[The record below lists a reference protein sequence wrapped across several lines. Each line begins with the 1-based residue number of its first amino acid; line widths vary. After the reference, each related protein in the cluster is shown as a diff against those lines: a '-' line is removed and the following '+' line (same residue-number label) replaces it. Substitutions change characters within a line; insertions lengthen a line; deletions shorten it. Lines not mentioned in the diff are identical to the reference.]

1 MRERINR
8 LAKGIVDAELPK
20 LFLSPEKAEEVLGSG
35 TVYKRELYLASE
47 NNLYIKGLAY
57 SNHSRVRILNHAF
70 GGLRNHIVYEVDT
83 SWCENGD
90 LIKGAFTLVTNS
102 GELEVPFLFRVETAA
117 SVQVLTTLNSA
128 EDFAE
133 LAKKDMDMAL
143 RLMEYRDF
151 TDAPFL
157 KDLRIRTIYEG
168 LKGHGNRQN
177 ALEEFFLALGVKE
190 PIELT
195 LSAAKKTYEYPS
207 EVLTDKITLRKNT
220 WGYIYIEL
228 KADGDF
234 IELGKRVITQA
245 DFEND
250 RMDLRFKIHPERMH
264 KGKNLGAIHLLTAHG
279 STAIQIEAIGDSTI
293 DITGREHEI
302 SKAGICR
309 YMKLREQYEA
319 SGCTD
324 SAVLNKIQ
332 KELDAIRG
340 AGADSIVLT
349 LLQAETYLDGGRP
362 ELASACL
369 EECRDGAVREQD
381 RMGTLYCYYQYLLYR
396 AEPSPEKKEAVL
408 RLFRKKLGRSKGRFY
423 LQLLQ
428 LKLEPELLE
437 ESEALYESFKAQ
449 YAGGCRSPFL
459 YLEACLLLEKKPE
472 LLKTID
478 NFELHVLYYGARK
491 KMIGKDTAM
500 RAALLAPG
508 IRFYHRLYYR
518 AMELLYKSY
527 PEKELLSAVCCLLI
541 KGNVRGEESFSW
553 YEKGIKEEISLT
565 RLFEYYLYSLP
576 KNYEGS
582 IPKQVL
588 LYFSY
593 ENSQL
598 DRQSRA
604 VLYKNVLEHVDPESS
619 LYQKYEREMEQFA
632 MEELFAG
639 RIDSCLAV
647 IYKHMIYQGM
657 VDGQVAKVLPGILC
671 SNRICCEDDS
681 MKYVVVLNQA
691 LTGEEAYPLNGGVA
705 YVPLFFDDC
714 VILFQDTYGNRYMDV
729 SYTKEPVLEEKEL
742 EQRCFE
748 AYPRH
753 PMLRMKNCLELMERE
768 TLTGEEILT
777 LQKDFDEL
785 PLKPLYQQRM
795 LTKIIGYYRSQTS
808 GEEDS
813 MAKEGAAYLLKL
825 DKEAL
830 SRPERI
836 DICETLIVEDY
847 LEESYEMIRKFGEYG
862 LRMKRIARLCS
873 RLILKKEFGEEE
885 LLLHLAWRAFAAG
898 NGDTVIL
905 DYLCEHYNGSGQ
917 QMYRLLTQAVK
928 DRVETYDLEERLLAQ
943 LLFTGC
949 YKHLDTVFDLYAS
962 RKETGELIVKAYF
975 TVKCVGY
982 FLQDQVPS
990 DKVFA
995 YLEGAVKGGGELRKI
1010 PEIYLLALA
1019 KYYSGLPKLTDG
1031 QQSLAR
1037 RMMDLF
1043 LSRGMVFAW
1052 FKKLA
1057 AYTDL
1062 PGDILDKEIIE
1073 YHGAPDRVPVLRVR
1087 VLPDEEDFH
1096 EEEMRMVYKGIYVK
1110 QKVLFEGE
1118 IMEYEIYEEE
1128 NGALEKKAEG
1138 ELSCPEVPAGD
1149 KGNRFSALNAMSL
1162 YLGMKDEEKL
1172 KDSMIKYAADDRIV
1186 EKLFPLME

>member
-437 ESEALYESFKAQ
+437 ESEKE
-449 YAGGCRSPFL
+449 GCTLHRVSEEDWRENSLQIAP
-459 YLEACLLLEKKPE
+459 
-472 LLKTID
+472 TIITD
-478 NFELHVLYYGARK
+478 VTW
-491 KMIGKDTAM
+491 D
-500 RAALLAPG
+500 
-508 IRFYHRLYYR
+508 
-518 AMELLYKSY
+518 
-527 PEKELLSAVCCLLI
+527 SAVM
-541 KGNVRGEESFSW
+541 
-553 YEKGIKEEISLT
+553 
-565 RLFEYYLYSLP
+565 
-576 KNYEGS
+576 
-582 IPKQVL
+582 Q
-588 LYFSY
+588 
-593 ENSQL
+593 
-598 DRQSRA
+598 
-604 VLYKNVLEHVDPESS
+604 
-619 LYQKYEREMEQFA
+619 
-632 MEELFAG
+632 EELFG
-639 RIDSCLAV
+639 PILPVMVYDSLEEVLGELNRRPSPLALYLFTSDRQTAREV
-647 IYKHMIYQGM
+647 MTRARFGGGC
-657 VDGQVAKVLPGILC
+657 VNDTVLH
-671 SNRICCEDDS
+671 
-681 MKYVVVLNQA
+681 
-691 LTGEEAYPLNGGVA
+691 LTGKGLPFGGIGESGMGQYHGKA
-705 YVPLFFDDC
+705 GFDVFTHYKSVLVSSTKMDLP
-714 VILFQDTYGNRYMDV
+714 VRYAPYGKFD
-729 SYTKEPVLEEKEL
+729 
-742 EQRCFE
+742 
-748 AYPRH
+748 
-753 PMLRMKNCLELMERE
+753 RMTR
-768 TLTGEEILT
+768 
-777 LQKDFDEL
+777 F
-785 PLKPLYQQRM
+785 
-795 LTKIIGYYRSQTS
+795 
-808 GEEDS
+808 
-813 MAKEGAAYLLKL
+813 LLK
-825 DKEAL
+825 
-830 SRPERI
+830 
-836 DICETLIVEDY
+836 
-847 LEESYEMIRKFGEYG
+847 
-862 LRMKRIARLCS
+862 
-873 RLILKKEFGEEE
+873 
-885 LLLHLAWRAFAAG
+885 
-898 NGDTVIL
+898 
-905 DYLCEHYNGSGQ
+905 
-917 QMYRLLTQAVK
+917 
-928 DRVETYDLEERLLAQ
+928 
-943 LLFTGC
+943 
-949 YKHLDTVFDLYAS
+949 
-962 RKETGELIVKAYF
+962 
-975 TVKCVGY
+975 
-982 FLQDQVPS
+982 
-990 DKVFA
+990 
-995 YLEGAVKGGGELRKI
+995 
-1010 PEIYLLALA
+1010 
-1019 KYYSGLPKLTDG
+1019 
-1031 QQSLAR
+1031 
-1037 RMMDLF
+1037 
-1043 LSRGMVFAW
+1043 
-1052 FKKLA
+1052 
-1057 AYTDL
+1057 
-1062 PGDILDKEIIE
+1062 
-1073 YHGAPDRVPVLRVR
+1073 
-1087 VLPDEEDFH
+1087 
-1096 EEEMRMVYKGIYVK
+1096 
-1110 QKVLFEGE
+1110 
-1118 IMEYEIYEEE
+1118 
-1128 NGALEKKAEG
+1128 
-1138 ELSCPEVPAGD
+1138 
-1149 KGNRFSALNAMSL
+1149 
-1162 YLGMKDEEKL
+1162 
-1172 KDSMIKYAADDRIV
+1172 
-1186 EKLFPLME
+1186 